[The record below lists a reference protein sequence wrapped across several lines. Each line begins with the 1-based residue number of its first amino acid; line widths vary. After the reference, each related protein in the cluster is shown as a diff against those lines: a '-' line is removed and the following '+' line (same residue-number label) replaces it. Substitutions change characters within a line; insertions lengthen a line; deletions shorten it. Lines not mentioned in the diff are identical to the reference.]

1 MRIVNQD
8 GSKGFHW
15 THKVFTKAVEALGGK
30 TEDKPYYNSYAL
42 CVVANV
48 EYSDHALSIAIDMG
62 FKDPREV
69 SNDKMAM
76 SCYRKA
82 VEKLKD
88 IDNPRYVRKYFKG
101 KMYDNSPM

>member
-1 MRIVNQD
+1 MCV
-8 GSKGFHW
+8 W
-15 THKVFTKAVEALGGK
+15 CVTA
-30 TEDKPYYNSYAL
+30 NS
-42 CVVANV
+42 V
-48 EYSDHALSIAIDMG
+48 YSDHALSIAIDMG